1 MLRNGLFYKAQD
13 VQKKECEV
21 IDDNIVRH
29 VGMTKI
35 SSGNKTPFQL
45 LLEKIHSDQSILNDF
60 DKLAQQLFDITPLKK
75 ANKSRLMSEKDQAI
89 IDANNDN
96 FRRFFESVFAKKILK
111 YILNQES
118 VSELRTMLQEISA
131 FLIREYHDYDKNFLS
146 LWEASR
152 NGAKVKENDSLS
164 FFSELRP
171 DLVALMKEDHF
182 SDAKKDTMLK
192 LYDLHY
198 MTHAIS
204 KLTSYKKRHPEGIVE
219 IYDNEYKKRNTFY
232 RPDHRGRVAGFGFAK
247 DNPSYHLG
255 IFRSHDQTPYDMRK
269 TSLNPVTRCPDRLYM
284 EHPKVARLDPYNWL
298 HHCFS
303 NGNNS
308 CYVNGLS
315 GSILLEIRSL
325 LFFIS
330 ALKDNYYSCVVL
342 KPDAL
347 FKNNNKLIKDYF
359 LLIIGL
365 FVYFEGG
372 HTFSEILSPFD
383 IKEVREAINIGLR
396 TTSSVLSKQTL
407 LFDNPKIKDLMK
419 ESLMETVQ
427 FYSVYQAKTAVHKQI
442 LSANPLFRL
451 KSKK

>member
-1 MLRNGLFYKAQD
+1 MLRNGLFYKTDD
-13 VQKKECEV
+13 VQKKGCEV

-35 SSGNKTPFQL
+35 PSGNKTPFQL
-45 LLEKIHSDQSILNDF
+45 LLEKIYSDQSILNDF

-75 ANKSRLMSEKDQAI
+75 ANKSRLMTQKDEDI
-89 IDANNDN
+89 INANNDN
-96 FRRFFESVFAKKILK
+96 FKRFFESVFAKKILT
-111 YILNQES
+111 YVLNQKNATVLS
-118 VSELRTMLQEISA
+118 AMLHEIST

-152 NGAKVKENDSLS
+152 HGVKVKENDSLS

-171 DLVALMKEDHF
+171 DLVSLIKEDHF

-192 LYDLHY
+192 LYDIHY
-198 MTHAIS
+198 MTHSIS
-204 KLTSYKKRHPEGIVE
+204 KLASYKKRHPEGIAE

-269 TSLNPVTRCPDRLYM
+269 SSLNPVTRCPDRLYM
-284 EHPKVARLDPYNWL
+284 EHPNVARLDRYNWL

-303 NGNNS
+303 NPINS

-330 ALKDNYYSCVVL
+330 ALNDDYYKCSLL

-347 FKNNNKLIKDYF
+347 FENKNKLIKDYF

-372 HTFSEILSPFD
+372 HTFSEILSSFD
-383 IKEVREAINIGLR
+383 IKEVREAINMGLR
-396 TTSSVLSKQTL
+396 TTSPVLSKQTL

-419 ESLMETVQ
+419 ESLIETVK
-427 FYSVYQAKTAVHKQI
+427 FYSVHQAKTEIHKQI
-442 LSANPLFRL
+442 LSGNPLLRL